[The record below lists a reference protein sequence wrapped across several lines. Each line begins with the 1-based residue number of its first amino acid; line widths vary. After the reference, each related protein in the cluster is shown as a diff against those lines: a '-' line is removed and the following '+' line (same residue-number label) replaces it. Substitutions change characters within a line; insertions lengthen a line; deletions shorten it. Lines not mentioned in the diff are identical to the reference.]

1 MHKIRKYIHRNL
13 IFIFML
19 NFLFL
24 SKNLNRSGRINS
36 NFQIS
41 KIHMKTYFFPTF
53 LHMNIQ
59 SCSCN
64 ENGKLETY

>member
-1 MHKIRKYIHRNL
+1 
-13 IFIFML
+13 ML